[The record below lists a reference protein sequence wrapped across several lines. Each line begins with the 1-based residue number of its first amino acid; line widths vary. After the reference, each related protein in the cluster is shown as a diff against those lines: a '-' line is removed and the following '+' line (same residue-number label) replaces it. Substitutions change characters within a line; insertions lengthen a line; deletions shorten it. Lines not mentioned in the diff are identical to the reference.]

1 MPEVTL
7 LTLLIYIVIGGL
19 LGLLLGPLLKR
30 GGFGWFGNICL
41 GILGAFLAGIAMTF
55 ANQVIDNNPVLN
67 ALAAA
72 AGAILITLIIAL
84 FKRR

>member
-19 LGLLLGPLLKR
+19 LGLLLGPPLKR
-30 GGFGWFGNICL
+30 GGFGWFGNFCL
-41 GILGAFLAGIAMTF
+41 GILGAFLAGVALTY

-72 AGAILITLIIAL
+72 AGAILITLIIAI